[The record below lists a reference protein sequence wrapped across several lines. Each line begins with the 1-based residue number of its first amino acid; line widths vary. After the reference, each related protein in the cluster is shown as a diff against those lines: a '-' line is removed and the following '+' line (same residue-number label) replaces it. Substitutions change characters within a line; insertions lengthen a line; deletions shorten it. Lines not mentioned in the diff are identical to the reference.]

1 MQKCAYAHTKLVK
14 SRVRL
19 EKPQGQIDRKIISAL
34 PRLGQQLDLHILGE
48 IRSNDDTFAK
58 HVDTQTT
65 HVSPRGQTAVGA
77 WTESIIAQYDPPPII
92 EC

>member
-1 MQKCAYAHTKLVK
+1 MQKCAYADSKPVK
-14 SRVRL
+14 SRFRF

-48 IRSNDDTFAK
+48 IRGNEDTFAK
-58 HVDTQTT
+58 HVNMQTT

-77 WTESIIAQYDPPPII
+77 WTESIIAEYDPPPII
-92 EC
+92 ER